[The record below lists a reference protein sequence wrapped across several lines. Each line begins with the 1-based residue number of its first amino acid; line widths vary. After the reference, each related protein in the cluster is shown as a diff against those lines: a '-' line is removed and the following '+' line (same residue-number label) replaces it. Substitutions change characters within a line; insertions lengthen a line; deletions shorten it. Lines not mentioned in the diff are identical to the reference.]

1 MNYLIHKSNDFSKIR
16 QIIRLFLSKFP
27 FLNQKVKENKMRNL
41 RGLVLGIVMMI
52 VGIGLTTTMLDNQ
65 LQKVISF
72 QGVGNEIGFT
82 TVMFIIGMMGMV
94 IVWDE
99 LKNNQK

>member
-1 MNYLIHKSNDFSKIR
+1 
-16 QIIRLFLSKFP
+16 
-27 FLNQKVKENKMRNL
+27 MRNL

>member
-1 MNYLIHKSNDFSKIR
+1 
-16 QIIRLFLSKFP
+16 
-27 FLNQKVKENKMRNL
+27 MRNL

-52 VGIGLTTTMLDNQ
+52 VGIGLTTSMLDNQ

-72 QGVGNEIGFT
+72 QGIGNEIGFT

>member
-1 MNYLIHKSNDFSKIR
+1 
-16 QIIRLFLSKFP
+16 
-27 FLNQKVKENKMRNL
+27 MRNL

-52 VGIGLTTTMLDNQ
+52 VGIGLTTSMLDNQ

>member
-1 MNYLIHKSNDFSKIR
+1 
-16 QIIRLFLSKFP
+16 
-27 FLNQKVKENKMRNL
+27 
-41 RGLVLGIVMMI
+41 MMI
-52 VGIGLTTTMLDNQ
+52 VGIGLTTSMLDNQ

>member
-1 MNYLIHKSNDFSKIR
+1 
-16 QIIRLFLSKFP
+16 
-27 FLNQKVKENKMRNL
+27 MRNL

-52 VGIGLTTTMLDNQ
+52 FGIGLTTSMLDNQ

>member
-1 MNYLIHKSNDFSKIR
+1 
-16 QIIRLFLSKFP
+16 
-27 FLNQKVKENKMRNL
+27 MRNL
-41 RGLVLGIVMMI
+41 RGLVLGIVMML
-52 VGIGLTTTMLDNQ
+52 VGIGLTTSMLDNQ
-65 LQKVISF
+65 LQKVITF